1 MKDKILSQVHS
12 KPEFHRYNETIVR
25 NNTNC
30 YSHALGATFPEL
42 KLYRV
47 GAICGKKEINEK
59 YISDKEIKNLLF
71 LDCKELQLEI
81 KKCSLEDEIS
91 DDEHKIILFVKK
103 WANGVIADYHFWR
116 YDNDLSWTEKWRG
129 HGMGK
134 IENFQRDILKFKC
147 FPWEIGGIY
156 KISKQRVQ

>member
-1 MKDKILSQVHS
+1 MTRDKILSQVHS

-25 NNTNC
+25 DNTNC

-42 KLYRV
+42 KIYRV

-59 YISDKEIKNLLF
+59 YTSDKEIEELLF

-91 DDEHKIILFVKK
+91 DDEHKIILFFSS
-103 WANGVIADYHFWR
+103 ANGLIGYHFWR
-116 YDNDLSWTEKWRG
+116 YDNELLWTEKWRG
-129 HGMGK
+129 RGMNK
-134 IENFQRDILKFKC
+134 IQNFQRDILKFNY
-147 FPWEIGGIY
+147 FPWNFVGIY